1 MRPGWFSSV
10 TSAVVRCWRHYLV
23 DECHDERMER
33 IRRERIQNIW
43 LGVATLEAAR
53 QWQIRNGKL
62 SLLE

>member
-1 MRPGWFSSV
+1 MRPGWLASV
-10 TSAVVRCWRHYLV
+10 ISAVVRCWRHYFV
-23 DECHDERMER
+23 DECPDEKMGR

-43 LGVATLEAAR
+43 LGVTTLEAAR